1 MFKFKFLSAPLQF
14 GLFLVCIG
22 LLFSSCQRDNILQQE
37 QWGDIFKEE
46 GVDSACFELADNTHD
61 QIFLYNLERC
71 SRRMAPAS
79 TYKIMNALMALET
92 SVVPDEQFIMPWDG
106 VKRRPEW
113 DTAMNLKQAFAVSNV
128 PFFQELAR
136 RLGPVE
142 SQKWLDTVRYGN
154 KRIGPKVDEYWLN
167 DTLQITPDEQVGFV
181 KKLYFDKLP
190 FSQRTQRI
198 VRNIMLREDSTDYR
212 LYYKTGT
219 WLPSRS
225 GKSEVMCWLV
235 GFVERREEMKGVVT
249 KEKETHYRPYF
260 FAMNFSLQDTT
271 IDNLALRVKLL
282 KRILRERQILP

>member
-1 MFKFKFLSAPLQF
+1 MIKHQF
-14 GLFLVCIG
+14 QPKGLRFILFFSFLFL
-22 LLFSSCQRDNILQQE
+22 LSCQRDNILQQE
-37 QWGDIFKEE
+37 QWGDIFKAE
-46 GVDSACFELADNTHD
+46 GIDSACFELADNTHD
-61 QIFLYNLERC
+61 QVFLYNLERC
-71 SRRMAPAS
+71 SRRMSPAS
-79 TYKIMNALMALET
+79 TYKIMNSLMALET
-92 SVVPDEQFIMPWDG
+92 SVVPDEQFVLPWDG
-106 VKRRPEW
+106 VQRRPEW

-136 RLGPVE
+136 RLGTVE

-219 WLPSRS
+219 WLPQRS
-225 GKSEVMCWLV
+225 GKAEIMCWLV

-249 KEKETHYRPYF
+249 KQKETHYRPYF
-260 FAMNFSLQDTT
+260 FAMNFSLRDTT
-271 IDNLALRVKLL
+271 IDNQALRVKIL
-282 KRILRERQILP
+282 KSILRERQILH